1 MIVNRKKWYVF
12 FFKLLIWIIF
22 LQACLQKDTMCSFK
36 NAKHN
41 THSVI
46 HLSPIS
52 NISLSWTR
60 QPLTLAFKIRGC
72 LKSLSI
78 YLENFV
84 IASISIPQY
93 LFVFPTLFS
102 VMTDQKHPIQS
113 IKVAY
118 VPREVFYLH
127 SLVYTYSHWHKRR

>member
-12 FFKLLIWIIF
+12 FSNYLFELSSCSHAYRK
-22 LQACLQKDTMCSFK
+22 TPCSFK

-60 QPLTLAFKIRGC
+60 QPLSLAFKIRGC

-113 IKVAY
+113 ITVAY
-118 VPREVFYLH
+118 VPRKVFYLH
-127 SLVYTYSHWHKRR
+127 SLVYTYSYWHKRR